1 MASRLKNTKM
11 KLDLLADADILLTV
25 EKGII
30 RIIRIMSCLSPICK
44 VNSKY
49 MKDHDKKE

>member
-1 MASRLKNTKM
+1 M

-25 EKGII
+25 EKG
-30 RIIRIMSCLSPICK
+30 IIRIMSCLSPICK